1 MPSRKKLNT
10 QLEGL
15 FTPHTAPPET
25 VTDTAT
31 PRPATG
37 ALPTATG
44 WTWETDARG
53 AFTFC
58 SADVEAALGYS
69 PAEMLGKTL
78 VGLIP
83 ITTGEEAAI
92 AALANPAQD
101 LKHAFSRNDPLVDVW
116 IPARRKDKQ
125 VVMLIINGRPRLDD
139 KGKLMGYKGLS
150 YLARPALT
158 EPLAP
163 APPRE
168 MPPPETPR
176 SGEASPATE
185 EKPPTR
191 PIRKTITAPLLASA
205 PPAGPA
211 ESKPGTGPIVPKVT
225 LPPRPTTSQPVGYV
239 DSATGLKPIE
249 EAPPAESPSALALP
263 IQLHDQTLG
272 ALKFFDE
279 GGPRVWSEDEVA
291 LAQAVADQ
299 LALALENMRLFNET
313 RDYLIKQ
320 TLLYDVTRAAAT
332 ATNVTEALQGAAEA
346 LARVLP
352 ESNVTI
358 FLLDSS
364 GQHLQARA
372 AVGLPPELSEQLV
385 IQLGTGI
392 TGWVAQHNQSQLVT
406 NVHDD
411 QRYLPTVPG
420 IRAEAAVPLALGE
433 RVIGVLNV
441 ESARVNAFDASDVQL
456 LSTLAGTLSA
466 IIVNSN
472 LLEQIEQERQ
482 RLSLL
487 YDALHA
493 LAGSLDYDTTI
504 NTALGLAP
512 RLGGQHAYML
522 LLGDTSEMDRFN
534 STVPGLAELSGA
546 ERLDFAHQMAWQ
558 GLERWILETHRS
570 TVVNDTTDDQRWYHG
585 PTPNAV
591 PIRSVIATPLQTQ
604 RSALR
609 GVLAYTHTQ
618 PNAFGEDQL
627 PLMESIAGQVT
638 VALENALLLR
648 QVRRQRGD
656 STRLAEA
663 TQAIA
668 SILDEEALLRML
680 AQQLFESYRPN
691 AVYIWGWD
699 ADHERLTPRV
709 VQMDADGPPPR
720 PRPVEGQVISAAT
733 RADLLDVIQS
743 RQLRLHAAD
752 PDNPLCESLA
762 VPLVYGGEVEGVVEI
777 IHTSDTQ
784 GLDRADHELAQ
795 AILIASASA
804 LQTARLYEE
813 QRQTA
818 ERLAEVDRLKSQF
831 LANMSHELRTPLN
844 SIIGFS
850 RLILKGIE
858 GPLTDLQSQ
867 DLTSI
872 NNAGQHLL
880 GLINSV
886 LDMAKIE
893 AGKMELVLDEVD
905 LGEVVKNAVTTS
917 APLVKDKP
925 LTLVDDLEPGLPP
938 VRADSLRVRQVLFNL
953 ISNAAKFSDKG
964 TIRVRASVVD
974 TSGPPPPPARGGQK
988 SGFARAV
995 TGRFVEIS
1003 VADEGH
1009 GIAEADL
1016 SKLFEAFSQVDA
1028 SATRKTGGTGLGLSI
1043 CRQLVE
1049 LHGGR
1054 IWVRSWPGE
1063 GSTFTFTLPTHHQ
1076 PEVTPFSPR
1085 RTTGWL
1091 TPPVAVPVAASSI
1104 PVVMAVDDDPGVI
1117 SLYRRYLE
1125 PHGYKVVGV
1134 NQSNEAMARA
1144 AEVHPDIILLDVL
1157 MPNKD
1162 GWQVLAELKQ
1172 SEATRDVPVV
1182 LCTLIGDVARGQSL
1196 GASDYLTK
1204 PILESDL
1211 MRAINRLKAQG
1222 NGETQPPPAIRSS
1235 P

>member
-1 MPSRKKLNT
+1 MPSRKKLRT

-15 FTPHTAPPET
+15 FTAQVAAPEAA
-25 VTDTAT
+25 DTAQ
-31 PRPATG
+31 PQPAAGGLPAT
-37 ALPTATG
+37 TG
-44 WTWETDARG
+44 WAWETDARG

-58 SADVEAALGYS
+58 SGDVEAVLGYL

-78 VGLIP
+78 ASLIP
-83 ITTGEEAAI
+83 ITNGDEAAI
-92 AALANPAQD
+92 AALANPASDIKQ
-101 LKHAFSRNDPLVDVW
+101 AYASAQPLIDVW

-125 VVMLIINGRPRLDD
+125 VVMLILNGRPMLDE
-139 KGKLMGYKGLS
+139 KGKLLGYKGLS
-150 YLARPALT
+150 DLARPVVS
-158 EPLAP
+158 EPLPAPAQPTQP
-163 APPRE
+163 APPQ
-168 MPPPETPR
+168 TPAPK
-176 SGEASPATE
+176 SDAPTSQAPMGEATPTPA
-185 EKPPTR
+185 EKPPTK
-191 PIRKTITAPLLASA
+191 PIRKPVTSPLLASIPAA
-205 PPAGPA
+205 PSADA
-211 ESKPGTGPIVPKVT
+211 KPGSGELLPKA
-225 LPPRPTTSQPVGYV
+225 PRPVTAQPIGFVA
-239 DSATGLKPIE
+239 SPAGLKPIE
-249 EAPPAESPSALALP
+249 DSTPIEPPDALALP
-263 IQLHDQTLG
+263 IQLQDQTLG
-272 ALKFFDE
+272 ALQFFDD
-279 GGPRVWSEDEVA
+279 GGPRVWSEDDLA

-299 LALALENMRLFNET
+299 LALALENVRLFNET
-313 RDYLIKQ
+313 REYLVKQ

-332 ATNVTEALQGAAEA
+332 ATNVSEALQGAAEA

-352 ESNVTI
+352 QSNVAI
-358 FLLDSS
+358 FLMDATD
-364 GQHLQARA
+364 QHLHVRA
-372 AVGLPPELSEQLV
+372 AVGLPAEISERLV
-385 IQLGTGI
+385 IPVGAGI
-392 TGWVAQHNQSQLVT
+392 TGWVAQNNQPQLVAD
-406 NVHDD
+406 VSQDK
-411 QRYLPTVPG
+411 RYVPTVPG
-420 IRAEAAVPLALGE
+420 IRAEAAVPLALGD
-433 RVIGVLNV
+433 RVIGALNV
-441 ESARVNAFDASDVQL
+441 ESAQPNAFDASDVQL

-466 IIVNSN
+466 IIVNNN

-493 LAGSLDYDTTI
+493 LAGSLEYTTTI
-504 NTALGLAP
+504 NTALGLAA

-522 LLGDTSEMDRFN
+522 LLGETSEMDSFN
-534 STVPGLAELSGA
+534 STVPGLADLPPA
-546 ERLDFAHQMAWQ
+546 ERLNFAHQMAWQ
-558 GLERWILETHRS
+558 GLERWILEERRA
-570 TVVNDTTDDQRWYHG
+570 TVVNDTNADSRWYSG
-585 PTPNAV
+585 PTPSTV
-591 PIRSVIATPLQTQ
+591 QIRSVIATPLQTQ

-609 GVLAYTHTQ
+609 GVLAYTHTE
-618 PNAFGEDQL
+618 PNAFSDDQL

-638 VALENALLLR
+638 VALENALLLQQVKR
-648 QVRRQRGD
+648 QQGN

-663 TQAIA
+663 TQAVS
-668 SILDEEALLRML
+668 SILDEDVLLQTL
-680 AQQLFESYRPN
+680 ARQLFDAYLPN

-699 ADHERLTPRV
+699 VENEQLTPRV
-709 VQMDADGPPPR
+709 VQLSADDPPP
-720 PRPVEGQVISAAT
+720 PPHPVEGQVIFADE
-733 RADLLDVIQS
+733 REDLLEVIDT
-743 RQLRLHAAD
+743 RQLRLHPAG

-762 VPLVYGGEVEGVVEI
+762 VPMVYGGEVEGVVEI
-777 IHTSDTQ
+777 IHTGITH
-784 GLDRADHELAQ
+784 GLNRADQELAQ

-850 RLILKGIE
+850 RVILKGID
-858 GPLTDLQSQ
+858 GPLTDLQTQ

-905 LGEVVKNAVTTS
+905 LTEVVKNAVATS
-917 APLVKDKP
+917 IPLVKDKL
-925 LTLVDDLEPGLPP
+925 LTLVEDLEPNLPP
-938 VRADSLRVRQVLFNL
+938 VRADSLRFRQVLFNL
-953 ISNAAKFSDKG
+953 ISNAAKFSDHG
-964 TIRVRASVVD
+964 VITVRARTVD
-974 TSGPPPPPARGGQK
+974 HSGPPPPPARGGQK
-988 SGFARAV
+988 TGLARVA

-1063 GSTFTFTLPTHHQ
+1063 GSTFSFTLPVYVQ
-1076 PEVTPFSPR
+1076 PSPVTPPTR
-1085 RTTGWL
+1085 RVTGML
-1091 TPPVAVPVAASSI
+1091 TPPPAVRPAPAPTA

-1134 NQSNEAMARA
+1134 NQSSEAAARA

-1162 GWQVLAELKQ
+1162 GWQVLTELKQ
-1172 SEATRDVPVV
+1172 MEATRDVPVV
-1182 LCTLIGDVARGQSL
+1182 LCTLVGDVARGQSL

-1211 MRAINRLKAQG
+1211 MRALNRLKTPIG
-1222 NGETQPPPAIRSS
+1222 R
-1235 P
+1235 